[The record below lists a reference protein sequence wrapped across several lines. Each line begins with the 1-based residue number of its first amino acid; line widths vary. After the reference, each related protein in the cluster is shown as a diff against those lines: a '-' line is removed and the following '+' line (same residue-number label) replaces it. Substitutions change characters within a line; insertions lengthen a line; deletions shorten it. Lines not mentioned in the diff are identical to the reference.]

1 MEEMVMR
8 NQKGFTLIELL
19 IVIVIIGIL
28 AAVAIPRFQGVSD
41 KAKIGAAKAE
51 LATVKN
57 LLGMY
62 QAENDTSAYPAAA
75 DVTSHA
81 ELVTILEPYGGIPAA
96 SEASWTFVSY
106 ARATEDTF
114 VLTGKADDRNR
125 TVITVT
131 PTVITP

>member
-1 MEEMVMR
+1 MR

-51 LATVKN
+51 MATIKN

-62 QAENDTSAYPAAA
+62 QAENDTSAFPAAA
-75 DVTSHA
+75 DVASHA
-81 ELVTILEPYGGIPAA
+81 NLVTILAPYGAIPAA
-96 SEASWTFVSY
+96 GEASWTFVSY

-114 VLTGKADDRNR
+114 VLKGKADDRNR

-131 PTVITP
+131 PTVVVTP

>member
-1 MEEMVMR
+1 MR

-41 KAKIGAAKAE
+41 KAKISAAKAE
-51 LATVKN
+51 MTTVRS
-57 LLGMY
+57 LIGMY

-75 DVTSHA
+75 DAANHA
-81 ELVTILEPYGGIPAA
+81 ALVTLLAPYGGIPAA
-96 SEASWTFVSY
+96 TEAQWTWVSY
-106 ARATEDTF
+106 ERATEDTF
-114 VLTGKADDRNR
+114 VLKGKADDRDR

>member
-1 MEEMVMR
+1 MR

-51 LATVKN
+51 LATIKN

-75 DVTSHA
+75 DITSHA
-81 ELVTILEPYGGIPAA
+81 TLVSMLAPYGGIPAA
-96 SEASWTFVSY
+96 GEASWSFEGY

-125 TVITVT
+125 TLITVT

>member
-1 MEEMVMR
+1 MR

-51 LATVKN
+51 LATIKN

-75 DVTSHA
+75 DITSHQN
-81 ELVTILEPYGGIPAA
+81 LVDILATYGGIPQPG
-96 SEASWTFVSY
+96 EASWTFTSY

-114 VLTGKADDRNR
+114 VLKGKADDRNR
-125 TVITVT
+125 TEITVT

>member
-1 MEEMVMR
+1 MR

-41 KAKIGAAKAE
+41 KAKISAAKAE
-51 LATVKN
+51 MTTVRS
-57 LLGMY
+57 LIGMY

-75 DVTSHA
+75 DAATHA
-81 ELVTILEPYGGIPAA
+81 ALVTLLAPYGGIPAA
-96 SEASWTFVSY
+96 DEAQWTFVSY
-106 ARATEDTF
+106 ARASEDTF
-114 VLTGKADDRNR
+114 VLIGKADDRSR
-125 TVITVT
+125 TQITVT

>member
-1 MEEMVMR
+1 MR

-41 KAKIGAAKAE
+41 KAKISAAKAE
-51 LATVKN
+51 MVTIRN
-57 LLGMY
+57 LIGMY

-75 DVTSHA
+75 DVADHA
-81 ELVTILEPYGGIPAA
+81 ALVTLLAVYGGIPAA
-96 SEASWTFVSY
+96 AEAQWTFESY

-114 VLTGKADDRNR
+114 VLKGKANDRSR
-125 TVITVT
+125 TIITVT

>member
-1 MEEMVMR
+1 MR

-51 LATVKN
+51 LATIKN

-75 DVTSHA
+75 DITSHA
-81 ELVTILEPYGGIPAA
+81 ELVTILAPYGGIPAA
-96 SEASWTFVSY
+96 AEASWSFTSY

-114 VLTGKADDRNR
+114 VLTGKANDRSR
-125 TVITVT
+125 TTVVVT